1 MHNSTLN
8 YTIICD
14 SWIFFTCTRLSYQI
28 CLGRSVW
35 PSPFPIGAATI
46 LYKPIAQRKNGVK
59 HHRPPRLGKRQHSNV
74 QLRLQT
80 GFELIQFLFLTQ
92 TQGDSLLTMTYMF
105 DVFGHHILMSTNKS
119 IPRPVQFAHHAVLA
133 TSSRYFR

>member
-8 YTIICD
+8 STKLCD
-14 SWIFFTCTRLSYQI
+14 SWIFFTCTQLSDQI

-35 PSPFPIGAATI
+35 PSPFPIGATTI

-59 HHRPPRLGKRQHSNV
+59 HHRPPRLGRRQHSNV
-74 QLRLQT
+74 QQRLRT

-92 TQGDSLLTMTYMF
+92 TQGDSLLTMTYIF
-105 DVFGHHILMSTNKS
+105 DVFGHHILVSTNKS
-119 IPRPVQFAHHAVLA
+119 NPRPVQFAHHAVLA